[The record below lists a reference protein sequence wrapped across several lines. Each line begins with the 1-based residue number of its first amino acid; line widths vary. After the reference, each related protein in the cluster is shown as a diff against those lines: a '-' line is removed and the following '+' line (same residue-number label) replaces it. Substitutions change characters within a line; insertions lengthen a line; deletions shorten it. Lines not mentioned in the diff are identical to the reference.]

1 MKVKV
6 TPKNCESR
14 VYPLAA
20 LEDICLVYA
29 GGGNTQAQVIKAM
42 LFMQNVQEKGS
53 VKTRT
58 VSIELIEG

>member
-29 GGGNTQAQVIKAM
+29 GGGNTQAQGDVIHAERARKR
-42 LFMQNVQEKGS
+42 QRKNPH
-53 VKTRT
+53 R
-58 VSIELIEG
+58 INRIN